1 MTAPRTMIDFVTAE
15 PFRPFRIQMASGA
28 TFDVGHPEMIKV
40 GRSTLTV
47 HLVSEN
53 GDEQPE
59 QWREVSLML
68 LDYIEPLDTARK
80 QVQSQN

>member
-1 MTAPRTMIDFVTAE
+1 MIAPRTMIDLVTAE
-15 PFRPFRIQMASGA
+15 PFRPFRIHMASGA

-40 GRSTLTV
+40 GRSSLTV

-53 GDEQPE
+53 GDDQPD

-68 LDYIEPLDTARK
+68 LEFIEPLETAYK
-80 QVQSQN
+80 QDPSQN